1 MKHTYI
7 APEITVIEIE
17 TESLML
23 SVSGAN
29 GGLDDTSWG
38 GSAGSSTGNGKIE
51 ADANG
56 RRGSWGNLWEDNER
70 W

>member
-7 APEITVIEIE
+7 APETTVIEME

-23 SVSGAN
+23 TVSGEN

-38 GSAGSSTGNGKIE
+38 GSAGSDIGDGPIE

-56 RRGSWGNLWEDNER
+56 RRESWGNPWESGSR

>member
-7 APEITVIEIE
+7 APETTVIEME

-23 SVSGAN
+23 TVSGKN

-38 GSAGSSTGNGKIE
+38 GSAGSNIGDGPIE

-56 RRGSWGNLWEDNER
+56 RRGSWGNLWEDSRR

>member
-1 MKHTYI
+1 MKHIYV
-7 APEITVIEIE
+7 APETTVIEME

-23 SVSGAN
+23 TVSAEGGE
-29 GGLDDTSWG
+29 GGLEG
-38 GSAGSSTGNGKIE
+38 TGNGGSGSNME

-56 RRGSWGNLWEDNER
+56 RRGSWGNLWEDGRR

>member
-1 MKHTYI
+1 MKHIYV
-7 APEITVIEIE
+7 APETTVIEME

-23 SVSGAN
+23 TVSAEGGE
-29 GGLDDTSWG
+29 GGLEG
-38 GSAGSSTGNGKIE
+38 TGNGGWGSDME

-56 RRGSWGNLWEDNER
+56 RRGSWGNLWEDSRR

>member
-1 MKHTYI
+1 MKHIYV
-7 APEITVIEIE
+7 APETTVIEME

-23 SVSGAN
+23 TVSAEGGE
-29 GGLDDTSWG
+29 GGLEG
-38 GSAGSSTGNGKIE
+38 TGNGGWGSDME

-56 RRGSWGNLWEDNER
+56 RRGSWGNLWESESKSR

>member
-7 APEITVIEIE
+7 APETTVIEME

-23 SVSGAN
+23 TVSGEN

-38 GSAGSSTGNGKIE
+38 GSAGSNIGDGPIE

-56 RRGSWGNLWEDNER
+56 RRGSWGNLWESGSR

>member
-1 MKHTYI
+1 MKHIYV

-29 GGLDDTSWG
+29 GGLDGTEDG
-38 GSAGSSTGNGKIE
+38 GSGSNME

>member
-29 GGLDDTSWG
+29 GGLDGTENG
-38 GSAGSSTGNGKIE
+38 GLGSDME
-51 ADANG
+51 ADANR
-56 RRGSWGNLWEDNER
+56 RRGTWGNLWE
-70 W
+70 

>member
-1 MKHTYI
+1 MKHIYV

-29 GGLDDTSWG
+29 GGLDGTEDG
-38 GSAGSSTGNGKIE
+38 GLGYEKE

-56 RRGSWGNLWEDNER
+56 RRGSWGNLWEDGRR

>member
-7 APEITVIEIE
+7 APEVTVIEIE

-29 GGLDDTSWG
+29 GGLDGTEDG
-38 GSAGSSTGNGKIE
+38 GLGSGMD

-56 RRGSWGNLWEDNER
+56 RRGSWGNLWEDNKR

>member
-1 MKHTYI
+1 MKHIYV
-7 APEITVIEIE
+7 APETTVIEME

-23 SVSGAN
+23 TVSAEGGE
-29 GGLDDTSWG
+29 GGLEG
-38 GSAGSSTGNGKIE
+38 TGNGGWGSDKD

-56 RRGSWGNLWEDNER
+56 RRGSWGNLWEDSRR